1 MRKIQAETFPG
12 KGWAVEDY
20 IIRSM
25 RAEEY
30 PLLEEFLYQA
40 IYVPEG
46 FEGEV
51 PHNVIYDDPKCRAAF
66 EGFGEPPDDRALVA
80 EHDGD
85 VVAACWVRTT
95 DEYGHID
102 EATPSFSISAFRE
115 HRGKG
120 VGTAL
125 MTRMLDE
132 LFEEGY
138 ARTSLSVQ
146 KENPAVRLYLRLG
159 FRIVGNGADSS
170 EWLMVCPLNE
180 PFTVIETD
188 RLILRPWLASD
199 AESLYA
205 LAKDPEVGPRAGWPP
220 HASVQGS
227 ALIIATVFAVPEVY
241 AIVLRETGE
250 LIGCVGFNE
259 GNAANMPLAKD
270 ELELGYWIGR
280 PYWGRGYATEA
291 ARALVEYGFH
301 DLELS
306 CILAAYYDG
315 NDRSRHVLDKL
326 GFRYERTEHDVEC
339 SPLGERRTEH
349 FMRLIASA

>member
-1 MRKIQAETFPG
+1 MLQAG
-12 KGWAVEDY
+12 Y
-20 IIRSM
+20 IVRNM
-25 RAEEY
+25 RAEEF

-40 IYVPEG
+40 IYIPEG

-51 PHNVIYDDPKCRAAF
+51 SRDVIYDDPKCRAAF
-66 EGFGEPPDDRALVA
+66 EGFGEQPDDRALVA
-80 EHDGD
+80 EHDGE

-159 FRIVGNGADSS
+159 FYIVGNGVDDT

-205 LAKDPEVGPRAGWPP
+205 LASDPEVGLRAGWPA
-220 HASVQGS
+220 HASVQES
-227 ALIIATVFAVPEVY
+227 ALIIATVFAAPDAY
-241 AIVLRETGE
+241 AVVLRETGE
-250 LIGCVGFNE
+250 IIGCAGFNE
-259 GNAANMPLAKD
+259 GDAANMPLAKD

-280 PYWGRGYATEA
+280 PYWGHGYATEA
-291 ARALVEYGFH
+291 ACALIKRGF
-301 DLELS
+301 DELELS
-306 CILAAYYDG
+306 CIRAAYYDG
-315 NDRSRHVLDKL
+315 NDRSSRVLEKL
-326 GFRYERTEHDVEC
+326 GFRYERTEHDVDC
-339 SPLGERRTEH
+339 PLLGERRTERGDDGNH
-349 FMRLIASA
+349 A